1 MNGFIPCHI
10 SDVITPL
17 QRNPC
22 IIYSNMILTNSV
34 YWKAMEYKFTLKI
47 IVSCSS
53 LNS

>member
-1 MNGFIPCHI
+1 MVLYL
-10 SDVITPL
+10 VIFL
-17 QRNPC
+17 MSLLHCKEFYPC